1 MSSFTVNGNTVTI
14 RPSMWQFVINELP
27 MLLLAISG
35 FCYCGCNDMP
45 LQDLVAVFST
55 LLSLCLF
62 YRYQWLRRLVYRVT
76 GEQLIIHKGVF
87 TRCCDY
93 IELYRVV
100 DFHEHKSFMQQIIG
114 LKTVSIYSGDRMTP
128 RLDII
133 GVHNKMHLV
142 DIIRDRVEWN
152 RQRKGIYEITNR

>member
-1 MSSFTVNGNTVTI
+1 MTSFLRSGNTVTI

-27 MLLLAISG
+27 MLVLVISG
-35 FCYCGCNDMP
+35 FCYYGMDDMP
-45 LQDLVAVFST
+45 LKDLVLVLSCIM
-55 LLSLCLF
+55 SLCLF
-62 YRYQWLRRLVYRVT
+62 YRYQWMKRLVYRIT
-76 GEQLIIHKGVF
+76 EEQLIIHKGIF
-87 TRCCDY
+87 SRCCDY

-100 DFHEHKSFMQQIIG
+100 DFHEHKSLMQQFFG
-114 LKTVSIYSGDRMTP
+114 LKTVSVFSGDRTQP

-133 GVHNKMHLV
+133 GVRSKIHLV